1 MSDASER
8 DVNDQQLGELLSAL
22 RSEAGVHLRQEV
34 ALAKLEIREKVR
46 LTASGGALVCG
57 AALLGVLMA
66 AAVTAAAILGL
77 AIVWPAWV
85 AALVVASI
93 EGMAAVI
100 LALRGRARIRA
111 AIPFTPERTA
121 RMVGK
126 DIEWARQQMS
136 SAAASTNHV
145 DG

>member
-8 DVNDQQLGELLSAL
+8 DVNDQQLVELLSAL

-46 LTASGGALVCG
+46 LTATGGAFVCG
-57 AALLGVLMA
+57 AALLGILMA

-77 AIVWPAWV
+77 AMVWPAWV

-100 LALRGRARIRA
+100 LGSAVAPASGPPFPLRQSERHGW
-111 AIPFTPERTA
+111 FERTSNG
-121 RMVGK
+121 RGN
-126 DIEWARQQMS
+126 R
-136 SAAASTNHV
+136 
-145 DG
+145 